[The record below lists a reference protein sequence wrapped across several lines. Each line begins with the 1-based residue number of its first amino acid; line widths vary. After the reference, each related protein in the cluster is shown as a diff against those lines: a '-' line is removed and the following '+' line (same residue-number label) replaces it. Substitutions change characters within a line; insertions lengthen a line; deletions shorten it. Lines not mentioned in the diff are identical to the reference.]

1 MNLLDTE
8 EPIERGNRWAALEA
22 ITTSVAAVTYLV
34 GRRFKN
40 SNSDVVEHT
49 DVHSPTLTTFNADPR
64 VLESDRDSEQA
75 VNKEARPNG
84 IISDGSVPLQILLR
98 GTPDVTGGAIPAD
111 N

>member
-8 EPIERGNRWAALEA
+8 ESIERGKRWAALEA
-22 ITTSVAAVTYLV
+22 ITTIVAAVTYLF
-34 GRRFKN
+34 GRRFEN

-49 DVHSPTLTTFNADPR
+49 DVHSQTPTTLNSDPR
-64 VLESDRDSEQA
+64 VLESDRDSEQT
-75 VNKEARPNG
+75 VNKDARPNG

-98 GTPDVTGGAIPAD
+98 GTPDVTGGTIPAD